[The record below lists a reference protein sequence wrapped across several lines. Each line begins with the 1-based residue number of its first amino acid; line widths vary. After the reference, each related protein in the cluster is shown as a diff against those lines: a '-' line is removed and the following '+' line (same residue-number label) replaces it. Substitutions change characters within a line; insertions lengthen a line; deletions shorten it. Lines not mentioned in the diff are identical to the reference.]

1 MRIGR
6 RASPSNTPRWPCRTA
21 NPSWH
26 CRRRSGM
33 RHCGRSNPA
42 PRCRQ
47 APPRGGSRRPGPTR
61 PAEAVRSTATDLAP
75 TRRPVCLVERVAWSA
90 GQEAYLVTARGFSP
104 GHQQDAAGATTAGAA
119 VWLQSTLVAD

>member
-1 MRIGR
+1 MSPRAAAWRQPAAWADAAGR
-6 RASPSNTPRWPCRTA
+6 AVTV
-21 NPSWH
+21 
-26 CRRRSGM
+26 
-33 RHCGRSNPA
+33 
-42 PRCRQ
+42 
-47 APPRGGSRRPGPTR
+47 

-104 GHQQDAAGATTAGAA
+104 GHQQDAASATTAGAA